1 MKINEL
7 LVKTLTTYDADR
19 KRSQQKEVG
28 VSQIGGCRRQVWH
41 QLQGTPKENETLKLP
56 ALMGT
61 AIHKM
66 IESAFTQTI
75 EEEWAD
81 YWLEQEFERDGIK
94 GHVDMYIPAIGA
106 VIDWKTTKLR
116 NLEYFPSKQQ
126 RWQVQLYAWLIK
138 HSGATDP
145 KTVTLVAIPRDGDER
160 NIKIHTEEY
169 NEDIAMEAI
178 AWYREVQN
186 MTEAPEPER
195 YAAQFCQHYCSYFG
209 TACGGK
215 GKEKT
220 EATITDSDTVKI
232 VEKYVEV
239 SDNIRELEKTKD
251 ALKAVLENTEGV
263 TPDGIKVAWS
273 QTAGRKMLDEEYVA
287 YFFEKH
293 GEPIPYKQGNPSMR
307 LVVK

>member
-19 KRSQQKEVG
+19 KRSQQTQVG

-41 QLQGTPKENETLKLP
+41 QLQNTPKENDTLKLP

-66 IESAFTQTI
+66 IETAFAQTI
-75 EEEWAD
+75 EQEWAD
-81 YWLEQEFERDGIK
+81 YWLEEELEYDGIK
-94 GHVDMYIPAIGA
+94 GHVDMYIPEIGA

-116 NLEYFPSKQQ
+116 NLDYFPSKQQ
-126 RWQVQLYAWLIK
+126 RWQVQLYGWLIK
-138 HSGATDP
+138 HAGASDP

-169 NEDIAMEAI
+169 NEDIALEAI
-178 AWYREVQN
+178 AWYREVQSFDI
-186 MTEAPEPER
+186 APEPER
-195 YAAQFCQHYCSYFG
+195 YAAQFCQHYCPYFG
-209 TACGGK
+209 QACGGK
-215 GKEKT
+215 GKAQEV
-220 EATITDSDTVKI
+220 ATINDSEKI
-232 VEKYVEV
+232 EAAKKYVEV
-239 SDNIRELEKTKD
+239 SSQIKELENEKD
-251 ALKAVLENTEGV
+251 AIKAFLENTEGV

-293 GEPIPYKQGNPSMR
+293 QEPLPFKQGQPSMR